1 MREEA
6 EQLSEILLRFAH
18 DPNDAALWAEAR
30 ELADRFTLD
39 QLCAM
44 AAPRASE
51 VARLFD
57 KILGRNMRRLDSSG
71 TLRVAALGN
80 KMPGWK
86 EQRSV
91 VGGRG

>member
-6 EQLSEILLRFAH
+6 EQLREILLRFAH

-57 KILGRNMRRLDSSG
+57 KILGRSTRRLDDSG
-71 TLRVAALGN
+71 TLRAAVGN
-80 KMPGWK
+80 SMPGWK
-86 EQRSV
+86 QQRRA
-91 VGGRG
+91 VGGQG

>member
-1 MREEA
+1 MGEEA
-6 EQLSEILLRFAH
+6 ERLRKILLRFAH

-51 VARLFD
+51 VGRLFD
-57 KILGRNMRRLDSSG
+57 KILGRNMRRLESSG
-71 TLRVAALGN
+71 TLRVAALGGTR
-80 KMPGWK
+80 PGWDDR
-86 EQRSV
+86 QRV
-91 VGGRG
+91 VAGRS